1 MAGVDVISDNFENI
15 TQLSIVCMLC
25 VFVCVCVH
33 LCVVRLCV
41 CVQDERGTR
50 EQSPSMDIDVQ
61 EEEAEGEW
69 VSLWLCLHSV
79 NCCIARSVVCQIMP
93 VGKHEA

>member
-1 MAGVDVISDNFENI
+1 
-15 TQLSIVCMLC
+15 
-25 VFVCVCVH
+25 
-33 LCVVRLCV
+33 
-41 CVQDERGTR
+41 
-50 EQSPSMDIDVQ
+50 MDIDVQ

-79 NCCIARSVVCQIMP
+79 NCCIARSVVYQIMP